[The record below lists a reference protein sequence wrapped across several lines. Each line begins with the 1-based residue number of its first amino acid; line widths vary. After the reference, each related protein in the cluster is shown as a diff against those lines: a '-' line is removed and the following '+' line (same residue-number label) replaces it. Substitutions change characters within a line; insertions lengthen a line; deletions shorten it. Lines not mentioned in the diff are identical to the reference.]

1 MGFARRQGDRVVEGV
16 GGFDAD
22 HALPLVVAE
31 VGHRRRLGDPRV
43 PDHQVGRTF
52 VRDPQR
58 PSPAR
63 VVEHHGRVA
72 KVEPIR
78 FGSDPDLAVLH
89 TVQDRRT
96 CGAVEV
102 ADSVEAVEADLP
114 DITDG
119 QVGVQGFLD
128 SERIAVGVG
137 DGEVNLQEVRVKVTR
152 RSAL

>member
-1 MGFARRQGDRVVEGV
+1 M
-16 GGFDAD
+16 
-22 HALPLVVAE
+22 
-31 VGHRRRLGDPRV
+31 
-43 PDHQVGRTF
+43 
-52 VRDPQR
+52 
-58 PSPAR
+58 
-63 VVEHHGRVA
+63 A

-128 SERIAVGVG
+128 SERIAVGLVM
-137 DGEVNLQEVRVKVTR
+137 VRSISRKVRVKVTR

>member
-1 MGFARRQGDRVVEGV
+1 M
-16 GGFDAD
+16 
-22 HALPLVVAE
+22 
-31 VGHRRRLGDPRV
+31 
-43 PDHQVGRTF
+43 
-52 VRDPQR
+52 
-58 PSPAR
+58 
-63 VVEHHGRVA
+63 A